1 MKNVTMIAAVA
12 SLFIWGLLAPK
23 LRADAWDQAT
33 TVTFSAPVEIPGQ
46 VLSPGSYVFKL
57 MDSQSSRNIV
67 QIYNKDQTKLYA
79 TILALPDYR
88 LKPTG
93 KTVITFEERA
103 SNSPQAIKA
112 WFYPGDNY
120 GQEFVYPKARAME
133 LAKTMNQPVP
143 SMPENLEANTKMPA
157 KSTHE
162 ASTMALKRAP
172 VKEQQPTGN
181 EVEVG
186 TVITTPPQM
195 LAQNTAPA
203 NASSSTA
210 KELPKTASELPLMAL
225 LGLILLCGGISLGIA
240 SRRLN

>member
-1 MKNVTMIAAVA
+1 M
-12 SLFIWGLLAPK
+12 
-23 LRADAWDQAT
+23 
-33 TVTFSAPVEIPGQ
+33 
-46 VLSPGSYVFKL
+46 
-57 MDSQSSRNIV
+57 
-67 QIYNKDQTKLYA
+67 YA

-93 KTVITFEERA
+93 KTVITFEERS

-120 GQEFVYPKARAME
+120 GQEFVYPKARAMQ

-143 SMPENLEANTKMPA
+143 SMPENLEANTKMPT
-157 KSTHE
+157 KSASE

-172 VKEQQPTGN
+172 IKEQQPAGD

-186 TVITTPPQM
+186 TVITTPPQI

-203 NASSSTA
+203 
-210 KELPKTASELPLMAL
+210 KLKLVHRR
-225 LGLILLCGGISLGIA
+225 GIA
-240 SRRLN
+240 KNR

>member
-1 MKNVTMIAAVA
+1 MKNVTIMAAFV
-12 SLFIWGLLAPK
+12 SLFTGGLLLAPK
-23 LRADAWDQAT
+23 LDAWNQAT
-33 TVTFSAPVEIPGQ
+33 TVTFNAPVEIPGQ

-67 QIYNKDQTKLYA
+67 QIFNRDQTKLFA

-93 KTVITFEERA
+93 KTVITFKERP

-120 GQEFVYPKARAME
+120 GQEFVYPKARAMQ

-157 KSTHE
+157 KS
-162 ASTMALKRAP
+162 ASEPSAIALKKAP
-172 VKEQQPTGN
+172 VKEQQPAGS

-186 TVITTPPQM
+186 TVITTPPQV

-203 NASSSTA
+203 KSNSSTA
-210 KELPKTASELPLMAL
+210 RELPKTASELPLVVL
-225 LGLILLCGGISLGIA
+225 LGLVLVGAGISVGIA
-240 SRRLN
+240 ARRLN